1 MWLKKKKEKKEKKKP
16 RNCGTIKKGKTYVM
30 KIPKGKKEAKEEERF
45 WKKEWLRIFQ
55 N

>member
-1 MWLKKKKEKKEKKKP
+1 MCNE
-16 RNCGTIKKGKTYVM
+16 N
-30 KIPKGKKEAKEEERF
+30 PKWKKEAKEEERF